1 MLRIPALLLAL
12 LCTLSPALVSAQDA
26 TPTIK
31 DVLDADEK
39 TGQVIAEALADDTL
53 TPGETPLTTLLAI
66 MDAAEQGDWQVAG
79 TYLDMRYLPPDM
91 AGADP
96 GTLIEQLS
104 IVWGQ
109 QRILDLTRLSNQ
121 PEGHLDDGLP
131 SYRDKLGALALP
143 DKSTLPLYLQRIPEN
158 GRRVWKISNATVQEI
173 PALWDTF
180 GYNPVIT
187 RLANYLPDFTFLYMK
202 NWQLAGF
209 ALMLIGAWLVAALMR
224 RMLLAMLDHS
234 ERYKDTLHRFFSVP
248 LRWFVF
254 FKLLQ
259 TGVGELG
266 LSIKARVYLNES
278 ALGYLATVF
287 LALGII
293 ELLTAL
299 FLSNA
304 SNKKYWSGI
313 IRPVRTIL
321 KIIAIVV
328 IFLLWLSDSGYD
340 ITTVLTG
347 LGIGSI
353 AVALAAQ
360 KTLENVIGAFTLYIA
375 KPIQPG
381 QFCVVGSIAG
391 VIEEIGL
398 RSTRIRRMDR
408 SVVYVPNSVLASAN
422 IENISESDFRRYQRD
437 LHIRLGATPDQLRN
451 LLADLRRLIYSH
463 PRLTEKAARV
473 RFVEILRDSY
483 RIQVNCYVDSS
494 EWSEFLAVS
503 EDLNLRILTLLEQH
517 GLQLAVPVQQWV
529 RGDAPATASENAVS
543 SDTLQA
549 FPDFNK
555 DEKSAMKG
563 SLEYPEKGR
572 PANPEA
578 DAS

>member
-1 MLRIPALLLAL
+1 MLRLPALLLAL
-12 LCTLSPALVSAQDA
+12 LCSLIPMLASAQGG

-31 DVLDADEK
+31 DVLETDQKAGE
-39 TGQVIAEALADDTL
+39 VIAQVQEDDRL
-53 TPGETPLTTLLAI
+53 RPGDTPLTTLLAI
-66 MDAAEQGDWQVAG
+66 MEAGNQGDWQAAG
-79 TYLDMRYLPPDM
+79 AYLDMRYLPADM
-91 AGADP
+91 TGADP
-96 GTLIEQLS
+96 AILIEQLS

-131 SYRDKLGALALP
+131 SYRDKLGTLTLP
-143 DKSTLPLYLQRIPEN
+143 DSSQPLYLQRVPEN

-173 PALWDTF
+173 PHLWEVF
-180 GYNPVIT
+180 GYNPAIT
-187 RLANYLPDFTFLYMK
+187 RLANYLPDFTILYMK
-202 NWQLAGF
+202 NWQIAGF
-209 ALMLIGAWLVAALMR
+209 LIMVIGAWLAAALLR
-224 RMLLAMLDHS
+224 RLLLSALEHS

-248 LRWFVF
+248 LRWFIF

-259 TGVGELG
+259 IGVGELG

-304 SNKKYWSGI
+304 TNKKYWSGI

-321 KIIAIVV
+321 KIVAIVV

-340 ITTVLTG
+340 ITTVLAG

-375 KPIQPG
+375 KPVQPG
-381 QFCVVGSIAG
+381 EFCVVGSIAG
-391 VIEEIGL
+391 IVEEIGL

-408 SVVYVPNSVLASAN
+408 SVVYVPNSVLSSAS
-422 IENISESDFRRYQRD
+422 IENISESDFRRFQRD

-463 PRLTEKAARV
+463 PRLTDRAARV

-483 RIQVNCYVDSS
+483 RIQINCYVDSK

-503 EDLNLRILTLLEQH
+503 EDLNLRILGLLDQH
-517 GLQLAVPVQQWV
+517 GLHLAVPVQQWV
-529 RGDAPATASENAVS
+529 RGDAPAQPDASDVP
-543 SDTLQA
+543 SDTLMA

-555 DEKSAMKG
+555 EEKTAMKG
-563 SLEYPEKGR
+563 NLPYPEKGR
-572 PANPEA
+572 AA
-578 DAS
+578 DREDDTP